1 MAGVAI
7 YPGSFDPITC
17 GHIGIIERG
26 LHVFD
31 KLVVAVAM
39 NARKKP
45 FFTPEERLEF
55 IKQSFPDNGRVV
67 VDSFQGLTVD
77 YLRRQEAN
85 VILRGLR
92 AVADFEYELQMANL
106 NRKLAPGIE
115 TLFMMTGE
123 ESFFVSSQNV
133 KEIAMLGGNIRGLV
147 PPHVEEAF
155 QRKLGRGEQ

>member
-1 MAGVAI
+1 MAQVAI

-17 GHIGIIERG
+17 GHFGIIERG
-26 LHVFD
+26 LKVFD
-31 KLVVAVAM
+31 GLIVAVAI
-39 NARKKP
+39 NARKQP
-45 FFTPEERLEF
+45 FFTLDERLGF
-55 IKQSFPDNGRVV
+55 IERSFDGNERIV
-67 VDSFQGLTVD
+67 VDSFPGLTVD
-77 YLRRQEAN
+77 YLRKRGAN

-106 NRKLAPGIE
+106 NRKLAPQVE

-133 KEIAMLGGNIRGLV
+133 KEIALLGGSIKGLV

-155 QRKLGRGEQ
+155 RQKLARGES